1 MATLLDVV
9 YLALIAVLSP
19 YLAWSAW
26 RKGKYREGYAEKLFG
41 FVPRR
46 DGDRP
51 CVWFHAVSVGE
62 VNLLPG
68 LVARWRERH
77 PDWEVVVSTT
87 TKTGMELARRRF
99 SDCTVFYCPL
109 DFSWA
114 VRRALRRIRPR
125 LLVLAE
131 LEIWPNLIRTA
142 KRHGVRVAVVN
153 GRLGEKSFRG
163 YSRLRFFL
171 RHVFGALDL
180 AAAQD
185 GASAQRFVAMGTP
198 SWAVRVTGSMK
209 YDGAE
214 TCRENPKTVALR
226 RLAGIDEDDIVFL
239 AGSTQE
245 GEEAIVLDVFARLAS
260 HFPKLRLILV
270 PRHPE
275 RFDAVAER
283 IAATPYS
290 WIRRSAL
297 KDGTPEHWR
306 IMLVDTIGELGAWW
320 GTARLAFVG
329 GSLGNR
335 GGQNM
340 IEPAAYGAAVC
351 YGPNTWNFR
360 DITAHMAEAKAA
372 VVVDGADSLERFLV
386 RCLEEPEYAA
396 ELGRRAKELVAKHR
410 GAVDRTLALLELLPD
425 ASQPPERRL
434 PSQTSSMN
442 VALPANGKLRR
453 PA

>member
-9 YLALIAVLSP
+9 YLGLIAVLSP

-41 FVPRR
+41 LVPRR
-46 DGDRP
+46 GGDRP

-62 VNLLPG
+62 VNLLPR

-77 PDWEVVVSTT
+77 PDWDVVVSTT

-99 SDCTVFYCPL
+99 PECTVFYCPL

-114 VRRALRRIRPR
+114 VRRAVRRVRPH
-125 LLVLAE
+125 LLVLTE

-142 KRHGVRVAVVN
+142 KRQGVRVAVIN

-163 YSRLRFFL
+163 YRRLRFLL
-171 RHVFGALDL
+171 RHVFGVLDMV
-180 AAAQD
+180 AAQD
-185 GASAQRFVAMGTP
+185 GASARRFVAMGTP

-214 TCRENPKTVALR
+214 TSRDNPKTVALR
-226 RLAGIDEDDIVFL
+226 RLAGIEDDDIIFL

-245 GEEAIVLDVFARLAS
+245 GEEAVVLEVFSRLAER
-260 HFPKLRLILV
+260 FPKLRLILV

-275 RFDAVAER
+275 RFDSVAEL
-283 IAATPYS
+283 IAATPFR
-290 WIRRSAL
+290 WIRRSSL
-297 KDGTPEHWR
+297 EDGGPRDWR

-360 DITAHMAEAKAA
+360 DITTHMAEAKAA
-372 VVVDGADSLERFLV
+372 IVVDGADTLEHFLV
-386 RCLEEPEYAA
+386 RCLEEPRYAD
-396 ELGRRAKELVAKHR
+396 ELGRRARELVVKHR
-410 GAVDRTLALLELLPD
+410 GAVDRTLDLLDLLPD
-425 ASQPPERRL
+425 ALQPLNCPAS
-434 PSQTSSMN
+434 PK
-442 VALPANGKLRR
+442 ALRAGATRSADKKLRR